1 MEAAHITWR
10 PLGQLFVERGLI
22 TQDELEEA
30 LVEQRETRKRLGA
43 ILVSRGLVSGPE
55 LTSVLV
61 DQLGM
66 ELTKESGFGSGLWDE
81 IRRRHPRGSR
91 TQPAAESANGDA
103 EHGDLDES

>member
-22 TQDELEEA
+22 AQDELEEA
-30 LVEQRETRKRLGA
+30 LVEQRETRKRLGT
-43 ILVSRGLVSGPE
+43 ILVSRGFVSGPE

-66 ELTKESGFGSGLWDE
+66 ELTKESGFDSGLWDE
-81 IRRRHPRGSR
+81 IRNRNQRRPVAPV
-91 TQPAAESANGDA
+91 TATTVELEPEP
-103 EHGDLDES
+103 EPEPE